1 MVVVPLKRTP
11 GTVKNLKSPDE
22 MDMEEVLTSEC
33 VEAKVFTAKIE
44 IFAVNASQ
52 QGEEIDLSLP
62 TTKCIK

>member
-33 VEAKVFTAKIE
+33 VEAKVFTAKIV

-52 QGEEIDLSLP
+52 MY
-62 TTKCIK
+62 